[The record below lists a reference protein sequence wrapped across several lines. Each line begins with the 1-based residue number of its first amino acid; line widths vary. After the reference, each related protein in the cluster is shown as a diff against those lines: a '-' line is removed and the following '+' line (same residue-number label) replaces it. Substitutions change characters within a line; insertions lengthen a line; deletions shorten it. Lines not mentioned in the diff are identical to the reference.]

1 MANTAYLLNTV
12 SPASTLLQGEAGPA
26 NLWTTGPVYKIPVPW
41 LCCFRPEDLHPV
53 VVPLEDGDGN
63 AVATTIR
70 LPRTTV
76 AQAVKNLEQ
85 ALPLFEQIT
94 GEKSIAHEYW
104 RAAVAD
110 VRALPLPWLALDP
123 IEIVAMFDL
132 EGSLDDLALALA
144 GDSSALPYLKD
155 FAGYED
161 GALPYPHEA
170 LTQDRGL
177 VDEDRTGNA
186 VALDMAAGAVMWDR
200 MDAMLALEQA

>member
-1 MANTAYLLNTV
+1 MANSAYLLNTV
-12 SPASTLLQGEAGPA
+12 SPASTLLQGEAEKA
-26 NLWTTGPVYKIPVPW
+26 NLWTTGPGYNIPVPW

-53 VVPLEDGDGN
+53 VIAQEDDDGN
-63 AVATTIR
+63 AVHTTVH

-76 AQAVKNLEQ
+76 ARAVHNLEQ

-94 GEKSIAHEYW
+94 GDSTVAHAYW

-144 GDSSALPYLKD
+144 GDTSALPYLKD

-161 GALPYPHEA
+161 GVLPYPHDV
-170 LTQDRGL
+170 LTRGDGL
-177 VDEDRTGNA
+177 DDENRTGNA
-186 VALDMAAGAVMWDR
+186 IALDMAAGEAMWDR
-200 MDAMLALEQA
+200 ME